1 MPSIDE
7 GYEHITEQLIRNS
20 RSPRDIAPENVFQ
33 PANKANR
40 PLINQILTDLLLD
53 GSRLLGYENLR
64 ELHRR
69 SQEGRSC
76 LILMEHYSNFD
87 IPALYYFLE
96 AQGDDGS
103 HIADAIVSMAGM
115 KLNVESDFIRAFTE
129 AYTRIVIYPSRSLT
143 TISDPDKRAAEGRR
157 AKQINNA
164 ALHHMVRLKH
174 EGHLILVFP
183 TGTRYRPSNPETGK
197 VLPVVDSYIKSFDNM
212 VMIGI
217 AGNILRV
224 AEEGEMT
231 SDRVARDVMVYN
243 VGDVIDCRSFRDE
256 IRSAERTGA
265 AAKAAVASVVQERL
279 KSLHDDADAIRLK
292 HLHE

>member
-1 MPSIDE
+1 MSSIDE

-20 RSPRDIAPENVFQ
+20 RSPREISPKNVFQ

-40 PLINQILTDLLLD
+40 PLINQILKDLLLE
-53 GSRLLGYENLR
+53 GSHLRGYEHLQ
-64 ELHRR
+64 ELYRR
-69 SQEGRSC
+69 CRAGDSC

-87 IPALYYFLE
+87 IPGLYYFLE
-96 AQGDDGS
+96 AQGDEGS
-103 HIADAIVSMAGM
+103 VVADAIVSMAGM

-129 AYTRIVIYPSRSLT
+129 AYSRIVIYPSRSLESV
-143 TISDPDKRAAEGRR
+143 SDPDHRVTEERR

-183 TGTRYRPSNPETGK
+183 TGTRYRPAQPETGR

-224 AEEGEMT
+224 AEEGVMT
-231 SDRVARDVMVYN
+231 SDRVARDVVVYN
-243 VGDVIDCRSFRDE
+243 VGEVVDCRSFRDE
-256 IRSAERTGA
+256 IRSAEKTGA

-279 KSLHDDADAIRLK
+279 KRLHDDADAIRRQYLPK
-292 HLHE
+292 